1 MNETRSKT
9 REEAKRET
17 REALIKAGI
26 EAFAA
31 EGVDL
36 PSLDAICARAGFTRG
51 AFYVHFKDRDDFLLS
66 VMDKVLSEF
75 INSVIAT
82 GEYGE
87 DLRKTVD
94 LFISAAE
101 KGLLPMVFGEIN
113 FRVLLEAGSR
123 NPAIRERF
131 AALLQDAMTRMTAT
145 AREAQ
150 AAGTVRGDLSPSDV
164 GILLVAAAVGMVV
177 LTEAEVKLD
186 TQGMRETVDRLFM
199 KSIK

>member
-1 MNETRSKT
+1 MSEARSKT

-17 REALIKAGI
+17 REALIRAGI

-101 KGLLPMVFGEIN
+101 HGLLPMVFGEIN
-113 FRVLLEAGSR
+113 LRVLLEAGSR
-123 NPAIRERF
+123 NPAIRERYGVRV
-131 AALLQDAMTRMTAT
+131 LTG
-145 AREAQ
+145 
-150 AAGTVRGDLSPSDV
+150 AAGLRTDRQQRHRRQDHPAIAGLRSQRRDGGRVAGD
-164 GILLVAAAVGMVV
+164 
-177 LTEAEVKLD
+177 
-186 TQGMRETVDRLFM
+186 
-199 KSIK
+199 

>member
-1 MNETRSKT
+1 MTEVRNKT

-26 EAFAA
+26 ETFAV

-66 VMDKVLSEF
+66 VIDKVLSEF

-101 KGLLPMVFGEIN
+101 NGRLPMVFGEIN

-123 NPAIRERF
+123 NPAIRDRF
-131 AALLQDAMTRMTAT
+131 AALLQDAIKRMTASI
-145 AREAQ
+145 REAQ
-150 AAGTVRGDLSPSDV
+150 AAGTVRGDLNASDV
-164 GILLVAAAVGMVV
+164 GMLLVATAVGLVV
-177 LTEAEVKLD
+177 LTETDVTLD
-186 TQGMRETVDRLFM
+186 VRAMRETVFRLLLA
-199 KSIK
+199 SAE

>member
-1 MNETRSKT
+1 MSEPRSKT

-17 REALIKAGI
+17 REALIRAGI

-94 LFISAAE
+94 LFIGAAE
-101 KGLLPMVFGEIN
+101 NGLLPMVFGEIN
-113 FRVLLEAGSR
+113 LRVLLEAGSR

-131 AALLQDAMTRMTAT
+131 AVLLGDAITRMTAAT
-145 AREAQ
+145 GDAQ
-150 AAGTVRGDLSPSDV
+150 AAGTVREDLRPDDV
-164 GILLVAAAVGMVV
+164 GMLLVASAVGLVV

-186 TQGMRETVDRLFM
+186 ISGMRETVYRLFL
-199 KSIK
+199 KNPG

>member
-1 MNETRSKT
+1 MSEPRSKT

-17 REALIKAGI
+17 REALIRAGI

-94 LFISAAE
+94 LFIGAAE
-101 KGLLPMVFGEIN
+101 NGLLPMVFGEIN
-113 FRVLLEAGSR
+113 LRVLLEAGSR

-131 AALLQDAMTRMTAT
+131 AVLLADAITRMTAAT
-145 AREAQ
+145 GDAQ
-150 AAGTVRGDLSPSDV
+150 AAGTVREDLRSADV
-164 GILLVAAAVGMVV
+164 GMLLVASAVGLVV

-186 TQGMRETVDRLFM
+186 IGGMRETVYRLFL
-199 KSIK
+199 KNPG

>member
-1 MNETRSKT
+1 MTETRSKT

-17 REALIKAGI
+17 REALIRAGI

-145 AREAQ
+145 TREAQ
-150 AAGTVRGDLSPSDV
+150 TAGTVRGDLNPSDV

-186 TQGMRETVDRLFM
+186 TQGMRETVYQLFL
-199 KSIK
+199 KSTK

>member
-1 MNETRSKT
+1 MTEARSKT

-66 VMDKVLSEF
+66 VMDRVLSEF

-101 KGLLPMVFGEIN
+101 SGLLPMVFGEIN

-131 AALLQDAMTRMTAT
+131 AALLQDAMKRMTAST
-145 AREAQ
+145 RDAQ
-150 AAGTVRGDLSPSDV
+150 AAGTVRDDLKAGDI
-164 GILLVAAAVGMVV
+164 GMLLVAAAVGLVV

-186 TQGMRETVDRLFM
+186 IHDMRDTVYRLFL
-199 KSIK
+199 KNPK